1 MSSIVS
7 PDNTTSLQEV
17 INPDGGFDVVGQQN
31 EANLIEI
38 RGDAPVGIVGGKE
51 GDVVT
56 TGAGDAAVFTGDG
69 DDIINGG
76 SGDDILRG
84 GEGNDNIKGFVGDDF
99 ISGGEGDDVIRGGFG
114 SDTLKG
120 DAGDDIFEFAASEFE
135 DGSLDEIKDFK
146 AEGDADMIKI
156 FDGTG
161 EIGSVE
167 YNDQTGIV
175 SINGTEAID
184 IGSGQD
190 ITIDENDQ
198 GTWELF

>member
-7 PDNTTSLQEV
+7 PENTTLVQEAN
-17 INPDGGFDVVGQQN
+17 NPAGGLDVVGQLNQEN
-31 EANLIEI
+31 KIEI
-38 RGDAPVGIVGGKE
+38 RGDAPVGIVGGNLM
-51 GDVVT
+51 DTIT
-56 TGAGDAAVFTGDG
+56 TGAGDAVVFAGDG

-84 GEGNDNIKGFVGDDF
+84 GNGNDNIKGFVGDDF

-114 SDTLKG
+114 SDVLNG
-120 DAGDDIFEFAASEFE
+120 DAGDDVFEFAISELGTGVDQIE
-135 DGSLDEIKDFK
+135 DFK
-146 AEGDADMIKI
+146 ADGDADMIKI

-184 IGSGQD
+184 IGEDQD
-190 ITIDENDQ
+190 ITIQENNQ